1 MIGKKEKIMTSHAST
16 IMPEQSL
23 LKRLLQCES
32 GVSAIVYG
40 LIIGMVSIGII
51 SALQGLALGVDSIWD
66 KTNNGFTAATTP

>member
-1 MIGKKEKIMTSHAST
+1 MDIHAST
-16 IMPEQSL
+16 TMPRQSL

-32 GVSAIVYG
+32 GTSAVEYG
-40 LIIGMVSIGII
+40 LIIGMVSLGII